1 MILWG
6 ACSYQGQ
13 SRANYITIPAMTRT
27 HHRLFPLKT
36 QGKRFQSVTPQNIDP
51 GLLQE
56 WDLAVTEEE
65 ELDFD
70 FPLAPEDLG
79 QGDCPDEL
87 EGLV

>member
-1 MILWG
+1 
-6 ACSYQGQ
+6 
-13 SRANYITIPAMTRT
+13 MTRT

-70 FPLAPEDLG
+70 FPLDPEDLG
-79 QGDCPDEL
+79 QCYSPDEL
-87 EGLV
+87 QGLI